1 MIVMNV
7 TKLSYA
13 NPRPYWV
20 SSDIIAY
27 KCSNQFGN
35 PSGHSMTTMAMALTL
50 WLDYKE
56 TSNGSYGATRKAILL
71 ALAIL
76 FPISIG
82 FSRLILGVHSLDQ
95 ICYGLLL
102 GVWIAMSMQY
112 CVRPYLDTHIT
123 VLIKAKP
130 TNFKYNLIVGGIVFS
145 VIIGGQ
151 VLNYYLMSTRIVI
164 DSNWVDNMVS

>member
-13 NPRPYWV
+13 DPRPYWI
-20 SSDIIAY
+20 SQEIIAY

-35 PSGHSMTTMAMALTL
+35 PSGHSMTTMAMSLTL
-50 WLDYKE
+50 WLDFKE
-56 TSNGSYGATRKAILL
+56 TSNSSSCTTSKAVGL

-82 FSRLILGVHSLDQ
+82 YSRLILGVHSLDQ
-95 ICYGLLL
+95 ICFGLLL

-112 CVRPYLDTHIT
+112 CVRPYLDQHIT
-123 VLIKAKP
+123 VLVKAQP
-130 TNFKYNLIVGGIVFS
+130 TNF
-145 VIIGGQ
+145 
-151 VLNYYLMSTRIVI
+151 
-164 DSNWVDNMVS
+164 